1 MKRFLAF
8 GCLFLFASMTAAGQ
22 VSFTKERRSMKL
34 DTNTEIVLWYSGQ
47 SQQPNYSLYISYGS
61 GEKRQTVSMS
71 LGDSKNEAHRR
82 LEEMKE
88 ACATGSDF
96 TYKDHLKLTL
106 SFHSKGG
113 GVYDVW
119 YYPHHAY
126 INVSCFDE
134 AINWLKNVNE

>member
-1 MKRFLAF
+1 
-8 GCLFLFASMTAAGQ
+8 
-22 VSFTKERRSMKL
+22 MKL